1 MDRMSIRGRLND
13 TADMRWIVPRV
24 PSGARGASLH
34 DQMKLLT
41 FAGHDG
47 NQADHRHVLA
57 WLQLDQLDLGRRSG
71 TEKAACTKLL
81 TKIIPEVEEIHGD
94 SLARLEGFELGCVA
108 LIDPDRRIFP
118 SHVRRIHDLDVG
130 PVPEDLNG
138 KDINRVELVGIGAC
152 GQLRIEIR

>member
-1 MDRMSIRGRLND
+1 MERTSIHGRLTD
-13 TADMRWIVPRV
+13 IARMTQIVPRV

-47 NQADHRHVLA
+47 DQADHRHALA

-71 TEKAACTKLL
+71 TEKTACTKLL

-94 SLARLEGFELGCVA
+94 SFTRLE
-108 LIDPDRRIFP
+108 
-118 SHVRRIHDLDVG
+118 
-130 PVPEDLNG
+130 
-138 KDINRVELVGIGAC
+138 
-152 GQLRIEIR
+152 